1 MSRYFELMAIFII
14 GLILTVALGCGGVD
28 EEAGKRSF
36 KFTYSMKIS
45 DIPVNSRS
53 VLVYFPIPQSDA
65 HQGVTDVNIES
76 PFPYS
81 FLSDNE
87 YGNKIAKIE
96 ASDISGEEF
105 EIKLSFRADR
115 NNVSA
120 LGGSQKGFDTPSS
133 RMRTRLLSPDRLVPL
148 NGPVLKACK
157 EVLRN
162 GQTDLEKARA
172 IYDYVVSTMAYDK
185 SGTGWGRGDVL
196 YACDARTGNC
206 TDFHSLF
213 VAMARASGIPAR
225 FVMGFPVPKL
235 EKGGEIGGYHCWAEF
250 FTSDLGWVP
259 VDASEANKHPE
270 MREFYFGNL
279 DNNRVAFT
287 IGRDLVFDENNISEP
302 RNYLIYPLV
311 VIDGEI
317 FADYE
322 MNFEYSQIM

>member
-1 MSRYFELMAIFII
+1 MSRYLGSKAVLII
-14 GLILTVALGCGGVD
+14 GLILTMALGCGGED
-28 EEAGKRSF
+28 EEISKRSF
-36 KFTYSMKIS
+36 RFTYSIKIS
-45 DIPVNSRS
+45 DIPTDSRS
-53 VLVYFPIPQSDA
+53 VLVYFPIPQSDV
-65 HQGVTDVNIES
+65 HQEVTDVNIES
-76 PFPYS
+76 PFAYA
-81 FLSDNE
+81 FLMDNE
-87 YGNKIAKIE
+87 YGNKIARIE

-105 EIKLSFRADR
+105 EVKFSFRVDR

-120 LGGSQKGFDTPSS
+120 LGGSQRGIDTPSS
-133 RMRTRLLSPDRLVPL
+133 LMRARLLAPDRLVPL
-148 NGPVLKACK
+148 DGPVLEACN
-157 EVLRN
+157 EALRN

-213 VAMARASGIPAR
+213 IAMARASGIPAR

-235 EKGGEIGGYHCWAEF
+235 EKGGEISGYHCWAEF

-259 VDASEANKHPE
+259 VDASEANKRPE

-287 IGRDLVFDENNISEP
+287 IGRDLVFDEKNISEP
-302 RNYLIYPLV
+302 SNYLIYPLV

-317 FADYE
+317 YADYE
-322 MNFEYSQIM
+322 INFEYSQII